1 MDKVLTGAV
10 IVLLA
15 ALAPFLG
22 FDVLPAEQVELGTAA
37 AGIAA
42 GVAGIV
48 AVARAMALRKQ
59 ARDEADAARELPPGD
74 SSN

>member
-59 ARDEADAARELPPGD
+59 ARDEANAARELGG
-74 SSN
+74 N

>member
-48 AVARAMALRKQ
+48 AVARAMKLRKQ
-59 ARDEADAARELPPGD
+59 ARDEAAAARELGG
-74 SSN
+74 N